1 MKKLYI
7 FFLAS
12 VLFLSPLSFAKTP
25 TVSVE
30 VIHSHDKYENSK
42 SHPVLLK
49 LTVAKEWYIHSTKE
63 EGYLIPTVLSFAK
76 SEGIN
81 ITNISFP
88 DPEEKEFE
96 YASDPVDVYGDTFY
110 VNLTM
115 QIGKGLKEGLYK
127 ITGEL
132 SYQACSEKSCLA
144 PETTPIA
151 FNLPVVPE
159 GTATSPINQDVFE
172 SAESGKTA
180 GLDFDSGLLLV
191 LLVIFLQGLALNL
204 TPCVYPLI
212 PITLSFF
219 GGRSDKSQ
227 GSTVL
232 SGIVYLAGL
241 CITNSIMGVSAALS
255 GSMLGS
261 ALQNPLV
268 LVFIALVMTT
278 LAFSFFGFWEF
289 ELPSFLTSMASKNYQ
304 GYFGTFF
311 MGLTLGIVAAPC
323 IGPFVL
329 SLLLYVGQKGDV
341 LLGFLYFSTL
351 GIGLGLPLCI
361 LAIFSGAL
369 NSLPKSGDWMVWIR
383 KIFGWVLIGMGYYYV
398 RPLISSEILEH
409 IILLCLAVIAGIH
422 LGWVDK
428 SGKKIASFKYVK
440 KGLSILIVI
449 SGIFY
454 MYTAFDLE
462 EGVNWTA
469 YNEDV
474 LKEAAENSKPAIMDV
489 YADWCGPCRV
499 MDSEVFTKPEI
510 ISLSE
515 NFVMVRIDI
524 TRKIENQEEIQ
535 KKYSIEG
542 APTVIF
548 FDKSGNELPQF
559 RIESEIEADEFKSH
573 MKKALDSM

>member
-1 MKKLYI
+1 MKKLYL

-12 VLFLSPLSFAKTP
+12 VLFLSPFFSAKAS

-30 VIHSHDKYENSK
+30 VIHSHDRYESSK
-42 SHPVLLK
+42 SYPVLLK
-49 LTVAKEWYIHSTKE
+49 LTVDKEWYIHSTTE
-63 EGYLIPTVLSFAK
+63 EGYLIPTVLSFDN

-81 ITNISFP
+81 ISSISFP

-96 YASDPVDVYGDTFY
+96 YASDPVDVYGDIFY
-110 VNLTM
+110 VNGTVEF
-115 QIGKGLKEGLYK
+115 GKDLKEGPYK
-127 ITGEL
+127 ISGKL

-144 PETTPIA
+144 PEEIPISIQ
-151 FNLPVVPE
+151 FTVVPE
-159 GTATSPINQDVFE
+159 GTATGLINQDVYE
-172 SAESGKTA
+172 LSKKGKSA

-219 GGRSDKSQ
+219 GGRSEKSQ
-227 GSTVL
+227 GNTIL
-232 SGIVYLAGL
+232 SGILYLAGL

-268 LVFIALVMTT
+268 LIFIALVMTA

-289 ELPSFLTSMASKNYQ
+289 GLPSSLTKMASKNYQ

-329 SLLLYVGQKGDV
+329 SLLLYVGQKGDA
-341 LLGFLYFSTL
+341 LLGFLYFSAL

-361 LAIFSGAL
+361 LAIFSGAI
-369 NSLPKSGDWMVWIR
+369 NRLPKSGDWMVWIR

-398 RPLISSEILEH
+398 RPLINSTILEH
-409 IILLCLAVIAGIH
+409 AVLLCLSVTAGIH
-422 LGWVDK
+422 LGWLDK
-428 SGKKIASFKYVK
+428 SGRNISFFKYVK
-440 KGLSILIVI
+440 KTLSVLIVVC
-449 SGIFY
+449 GIFY
-454 MYTAFDLE
+454 MYTAFDLAE
-462 EGVNWTA
+462 EVEWTA
-469 YNEDV
+469 YSETALEN
-474 LKEAAENSKPAIMDV
+474 AAENSKPAIMDV
-489 YADWCGPCRV
+489 YADWCGPCRL
-499 MDSEVFTKPEI
+499 MDSEVFTDPEI
-510 ISLSE
+510 LELS
-515 NFVMVRIDI
+515 NKFVMVRIDI
-524 TRKIENQEEIQ
+524 TRKIEGQEEIQ

-548 FDKSGNELPQF
+548 FDKNGKELPEL
-559 RIESEIEADEFKSH
+559 RIESEVEVHEFKSH
-573 MKKALDSM
+573 MNKALESM